1 MLPLTGDNECL
12 VWPHRVDVPHGDGG
26 EHTTHLGQHQHGSAI
41 YAQIYAMQIMQ
52 NALRRRELNQLNVC
66 QSELRSVRQTKFDR
80 SVFIKFNCH
89 KFTILTLTVKKPKG
103 DSPSYALFAAP
114 AGERPFCRGAL
125 CSLLQVSK

>member
-41 YAQIYAMQIMQ
+41 YAQIYAMQ

-66 QSELRSVRQTKFDR
+66 QDEWRSFRQTKYDR
-80 SVFIKFNCH
+80 SVFMKS
-89 KFTILTLTVKKPKG
+89 
-103 DSPSYALFAAP
+103 D
-114 AGERPFCRGAL
+114 R
-125 CSLLQVSK
+125 